1 MEMGIRDY
9 LMIAVNALFAF
20 ELVREWRR
28 PRTVEPGVDSARLLD
43 RVSILRRSFRWF
55 RVILAIG
62 LCFLAGVIALSET
75 APSFHN
81 MAFIT
86 WFLLMYAYNKISLD
100 RLEALV
106 SSLPESSRNEGG
118 DQDWVRR

>member
-1 MEMGIRDY
+1 MELGFRDY
-9 LMIAVNALFAF
+9 LMIAVNVLFAF

-28 PRTVEPGVDSARLLD
+28 PRTVDPGVDSAQLLD

-62 LCFLAGVIALSET
+62 LCALAAVMALSET

-81 MAFIT
+81 MALIT
-86 WFLLMYAYNKISLD
+86 WILLMYAYNKIRLD
-100 RLEALV
+100 RFEALV
-106 SSLPESSRNEGG
+106 SSLPESSQNVGG
-118 DQDWVRR
+118 D